1 MAATWTTCFRTA
13 RYLAYLLLA
22 THCLAAYAA
31 GGSLLINGDFSA
43 GRSGWWGDAANVV
56 KQSAAGDALELAG
69 GFVAQDRIAV
79 QGGLRYRIQM
89 RLRTV
94 DAPAGST
101 FVQVSFRGP
110 NVDAGWRG
118 IERMA
123 QPWGHEAAVIVDREA
138 SGSWTSYDV
147 VVQAPPQANQI
158 LLYLRKAKG
167 TAGVAQFARVTLT
180 ATDEPVTTV
189 AAIQAAQ
196 TRASLF
202 RAPLPD
208 AAREAALAAV
218 IRSGEAAATQLQL
231 AVDGVTRYHIHV
243 GANADAM
250 TLHAASELADYLKQ
264 ITGAD
269 FSTISDDNAPQ
280 GGPLIV
286 IGRSNRLAE
295 PLCPLADFDA
305 LGDDGFVLCT
315 SGRNLVIAGNTSR
328 GTMYGVNWFLDRTLG
343 VKWLAP
349 DATYVP
355 TLTTLRVAAPHERQI
370 PRFAYREVLS
380 SEGQNKAFRAHNL
393 LDGESHG
400 PSFSASPAGIDDW
413 DHSWLAKG
421 GDASFWD
428 LLPRERYAKEHPEW
442 YAGGQ
447 VAMMNPAVRKVL
459 AANIV
464 ARMQRLPDYT
474 KVWFGLHDMDWGW
487 DMDAAS
493 KAFADLHGGNPSAP
507 LLDMVMD
514 VAAQVREV
522 LPGARFTFDAYHW
535 GFAPPTG
542 MSVPDYI
549 LVYPM
554 TIQVDYSTPLDSG
567 RNVELGK
574 DLASWNAISQH
585 MFVWD
590 HVTNFGG
597 SIQPTP
603 NIYPIGASIQWLATL
618 KHVTGYFAEGSW
630 FTPGAEFAS
639 LRVWLIARLLW
650 DPSQDV
656 HALVAQYCRDYFGA
670 AGPYV
675 LDYIDLM
682 HRAIATSGDVLAEE
696 TPVAMGMYTRDF
708 VVRAD
713 QLLAEGERAV
723 SGDPVLMERVRQAR
737 MPLDFVILV
746 RRNEYESAS
755 AGDTWQLD
763 YPKRL
768 ARFKEAVRS
777 SHLVRFRQG
786 GNLQQLDQLLSV
798 ERRVAVRPVLAVGLT
813 DSDWRDFQDL
823 SLDLYD
829 SAHIVADATAS
840 DGAASCM
847 RGNSSIWAVQFKFDN
862 LPREGLWDLYVSMR
876 VNTGPGAN
884 NQGGVRVGSYPP
896 MALFSYV
903 PGSVIEGSDYR
914 EIRVPGGPFAYGTDH
929 DRGVYAQ
936 AANLGSTDQVCV
948 DRVFAIRHR

>member
-1 MAATWTTCFRTA
+1 MAATRTTRLRIA

-22 THCLAAYAA
+22 AYCLAVNAA
-31 GGSLLINGDFSA
+31 EESLLINGDFSA

-56 KQSAAGDALELAG
+56 RQSDVGDALELAG
-69 GFVAQDRIAV
+69 GFVAQDRIPIK
-79 QGGLRYRIQM
+79 GGLRYRIQL

-94 DAPAGST
+94 DAPSGSP

-110 NVDAGWRG
+110 NVDTGWRG
-118 IERMA
+118 IERIA
-123 QPWGHEAAVIVDREA
+123 QPWGYEAAVIVDREA
-138 SGSWTSYDV
+138 SGPWTHYDV
-147 VVQAPPQANQI
+147 IVQAPLQATQI
-158 LLYLRKAKG
+158 LLYLRKVKG
-167 TAGVAQFARVTLT
+167 TAGVVQFAQVSLT
-180 ATDEPVTTV
+180 ATDEPVTTA

-196 TRASLF
+196 TRTSF
-202 RAPLPD
+202 SRAPFPD
-208 AAREAALAAV
+208 ADREAVLAAV
-218 IRSGEAAATQLQL
+218 IRSGGAPARQLQL
-231 AVDGVTRYHIHV
+231 AVDGATRYHIHV
-243 GANADAM
+243 GADADAI

-269 FSTISDDNAPQ
+269 FSAISDDNVPQ
-280 GGPLIV
+280 PGSLIV
-286 IGRSNRLAE
+286 IGRSNRLTE
-295 PLCPLADFDA
+295 PLCPLADLDT

-315 SGRNLVIAGNTSR
+315 SGRNLVIAGDTSR
-328 GTMYGVNWFLDRTLG
+328 GTMYGVNWFLDRMLG

-349 DATYVP
+349 DAIYVP
-355 TLTTLRVAAPHERQI
+355 RQTTLNVAAPHERQI

-380 SEGQNKAFRAHNL
+380 SEGQDKAFRAHNL

-421 GDASFWD
+421 GDASFWE

-487 DMDAAS
+487 DMDPAS
-493 KAFADLHGGNPSAP
+493 KAFANLHGGNPSAP

-522 LPGARFTFDAYHW
+522 LPGARFAFDAYHW

-542 MSVPDYI
+542 MSVPDYV

-574 DLASWNAISQH
+574 GLVGWNAISQH

-656 HALVAQYCRDYFGA
+656 HALVAQYCRDYFGD

-675 LDYIDLM
+675 FDYIDLM

-696 TPVAMGMYTRDF
+696 TPVAMKMYTREF

-713 QLLAEGERAV
+713 RLLAQAERAV
-723 SGDPVLMERVRQAR
+723 SGNPLLIERVRQAR

-746 RRNEYESAS
+746 RRNEYESSS
-755 AGDTWQLD
+755 AGETWQLD
-763 YPKRL
+763 YSNRL
-768 ARFKEAVRS
+768 ARFKLAVRS
-777 SHLVRFRQG
+777 SRLVRFRQG

-798 ERRVAVRPVLAVGLT
+798 ERSVAVRPALAVGLA

-862 LPREGLWDLYVSMR
+862 LPREGLWDLYVSIR
-876 VNTGPGAN
+876 VNAEPRAN
-884 NQGGVRVGSYPP
+884 SQGGVRVGSYPP
-896 MALFSYV
+896 MTLFSYV
-903 PGSVIEGSDYR
+903 PGAALEGSDYH

-929 DRGVYAQ
+929 DRGVYVQ
-936 AANLGSTDQVCV
+936 AANLGSNDQVCV